1 VTDIGLQMHNKK
13 IRHQQNKKG
22 VRLLLVENARE
33 ERSAKKVTNG
43 QGKNHSGGGM
53 QVNNRN
59 VSHYYL
65 LVVSGNAVHAALD
78 ENQAELGVLYSMQ

>member
-1 VTDIGLQMHNKK
+1 M
-13 IRHQQNKKG
+13 
-22 VRLLLVENARE
+22 LVKSAHE

-43 QGKNHSGGGM
+43 QGKNHKGGEM
-53 QVNNRN
+53 QGNTRN